1 MTLAKMKRLLRESEF
16 SIVFSAILVSAFLLL
31 IYFVTTQFYSGFIS
45 GYLIGSGSY
54 ISLVETSLLLAGKS
68 LKLGILLV
76 FITNIKLILIGA
88 LVYWLYLLNFSIIQ
102 VIFGIFASQLAV
114 TVLIFILHKKSPPS
128 KEESPPVNE
137 SN

>member
-68 LKLGILLV
+68 MKMAVFLLI
-76 FITNIKLILIGA
+76 ITNIKLILIAA
-88 LVYWLYLLNFSIIQ
+88 LVYWLYLHNISIVQ
-102 VIFGIFASQLAV
+102 VVFGIFASQLAV
-114 TVLIFILHKKSPPS
+114 MALIFVLHKKS
-128 KEESPPVNE
+128 KQEID
-137 SN
+137 

>member
-1 MTLAKMKRLLRESEF
+1 MSLARMKKLLRKSEF
-16 SIVFSAILVSAFLLL
+16 SIIFSAVIVSVILLL
-31 IYFVTTQFYSGFIS
+31 LYFVTAKFYSGFIS

-54 ISLVETSLLLAGKS
+54 ISFVETSLLLAGKS